1 MSRPNSAKCL
11 GERFQDAFLAAWG
24 QERGVAYADLPAEAQ
39 AKWNRAA
46 VAFVCTLS
54 DAPSEAAA
62 RIAEL
67 EGDLKTAFREISK
80 LAREAGE
87 AKGRLEMSEAAG
99 IVDGWRERAERAEA
113 QCRVLEGA
121 LRVGIEALSGH
132 ACHIGPSCPCIRSAD
147 QCAAECGREAGDA
160 LLALRQALS
169 LSGGGGREEKGSLPE
184 SPSAD
189 TGPYP
194 RSHDDQHS
202 DGEWRRPPYIFH
214 SLSACAGCGCS
225 GDYFPAPDAAAYEAT
240 GELYCDECAEEAV
253 AQALGNQ

>member
-1 MSRPNSAKCL
+1 M
-11 GERFQDAFLAAWG
+11 
-24 QERGVAYADLPAEAQ
+24 
-39 AKWNRAA
+39 
-46 VAFVCTLS
+46 TLS
-54 DAPSEAAA
+54 QQAPSLVERLNDPIARDRETTVQLICRWRTERQEAAA
-62 RIAEL
+62 RITEL
-67 EGDLKTAFREISK
+67 EGDLKAAFREISK

-87 AKGRLEMSEAAG
+87 AKGRLAMSEAAG

-113 QCRVLEGA
+113 RCRVL
-121 LRVGIEALSGH
+121 
-132 ACHIGPSCPCIRSAD
+132 
-147 QCAAECGREAGDA
+147 QDA
-160 LLALRQALS
+160 LAPFAEAARLALIGGYPPVNFVGAVEFEHAAQALS

-189 TGPYP
+189 AGPYP
-194 RSHDDQHS
+194 RSHDDQRS